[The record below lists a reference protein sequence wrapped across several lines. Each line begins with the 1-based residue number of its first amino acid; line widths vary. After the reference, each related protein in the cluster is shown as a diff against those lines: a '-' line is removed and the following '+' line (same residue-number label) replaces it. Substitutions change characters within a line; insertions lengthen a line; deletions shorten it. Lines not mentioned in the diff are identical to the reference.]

1 MLLKIGAVLASI
13 PVAVGAVVAG
23 TGVMIVDVR
32 DKDGTHIVVPVPL
45 LLAETAARF
54 APTKA
59 AEVNVNRQLTRARR
73 YLPVAEEVLAALAVG
88 PDGELV
94 RVDDRD
100 EHVRI
105 TKAGD
110 VLQVRVES
118 PRETV
123 AVNVPF
129 DLARQAL
136 RQARDGRIAPGDV
149 VAALRHARL
158 TRLVEVHDGGE
169 HVTITV
175 W

>member
-13 PVAVGAVVAG
+13 PMAFGAVVAA
-23 TGVMIVDVR
+23 TGVMVVDVR
-32 DKDGTHIVVPVPL
+32 DSDGTHIVVPVPL

-54 APTKA
+54 APTQA
-59 AEVNVNRQLTRARR
+59 AEVAVDRQLTRARR
-73 YLPVAEEVLAALAVG
+73 YLPVAEEVLAALAEG
-88 PDGELV
+88 QDGELV
-94 RVDDRD
+94 RVDDGD

-105 TKAGD
+105 SKVGD
-110 VLQVRVES
+110 VLEVRVDS
-118 PRETV
+118 PREAV

-129 DLARQAL
+129 GLARQAL
-136 RQARDGRIAPGDV
+136 SQARDGHIAPGDV

-158 TRLVEVHDGGE
+158 TRLADVRDGGE

>member
-13 PVAVGAVVAG
+13 PVALGAVVAS
-23 TGVMIVDVR
+23 TGVMVVDVK
-32 DKDGTHIVVPVPL
+32 DADGTHIVVPVPL

-54 APTKA
+54 APTQA
-59 AEVNVNRQLTRARR
+59 AEVAVGRQLARARR
-73 YLPVAEEVLAALAVG
+73 YLPVAEEVLAAVAEG

-94 RVDDRD
+94 RVDDGD

-110 VLQVRVES
+110 VLEVRVES
-118 PRETV
+118 PREKV

-129 DLARQAL
+129 GLARQAL
-136 RQARDGRIAPGDV
+136 RQARGGRVSAGDL

-158 TRLVEVHDGGE
+158 TRLADVRDGSD
-169 HVTITV
+169 HVTITI